1 MGKSLKDL
9 SRDELIELVVR
20 LSNEYDKM
28 ANENNRLNRMLL
40 EQNLPR
46 SAKVGS
52 IAEAALQV
60 NGYFDSVQR
69 SADEYLR
76 EIKYLK
82 DKLEA
87 HVSAQR
93 VEELEARAAT
103 AQRNAMEA
111 YAELQRIQRR
121 TTEVVENAQ
130 AQAAA
135 IMGDAHAKA
144 DQILAQAN
152 SQASEITYQL
162 YRQQGQPIEGAEP
175 MPSTQTTERVRRAR
189 HLRPAGEGNN
199 R

>member
-9 SRDELIELVVR
+9 TRDELIELVVR

-28 ANENNRLNRMLL
+28 AHENDRLNRMLL
-40 EQNLPR
+40 ERNLPR

-60 NGYFDSVQR
+60 NGYFESVQR

-82 DKLEA
+82 DKLAA

-103 AQRNAMEA
+103 AQRNEMEA
-111 YAELQRIQRR
+111 YAELQRIQAR

-135 IMGDAHAKA
+135 IMEDAHAKA

-152 SQASEITYQL
+152 SQASEITFQI
-162 YRQQGQPIEGAEP
+162 YRQRGQSIEGAALKPATPTAEI
-175 MPSTQTTERVRRAR
+175 VKRAR
-189 HLRPAGEGNN
+189 HSRPTGEGVN
-199 R
+199 